1 MANSKR
7 RCRECKKYSA
17 FECGIF
23 LNNAYYCDRECIV
36 RYGMANKEKGKRI
49 KHREQK
55 REYVANKLTTRK
67 RAAKEACHLY
77 IRTRDKGKPCICCGE
92 PLGDSFH
99 AGHFWESGNFSFI
112 RFNEDNIHGQKES
125 CNTYKGGDSGFYRQN
140 LIERIGL
147 ERVQYLDDNRSNK
160 TKLTADDYREIEAE
174 YKVKLEELINK
185 G

>member
-7 RCRECKKYSA
+7 RCRCCKKYSA
-17 FECGIF
+17 VESG
-23 LNNAYYCDRECIV
+23 LVVNGGYYCDYDCAT

-55 REYVANKLTTRK
+55 REYVSNKLTTRK
-67 RAAKEACHLY
+67 RAAKEICHLY
-77 IRTRDKGKPCICCGE
+77 IRTRDKDKPCPCCGE
-92 PLGDSFH
+92 PLGDDFH
-99 AGHFWESGNFSFI
+99 AGHFWESGNFPFL
-112 RFNEDNIHGQKES
+112 RFDEDNIHGQKAS
-125 CNTYKGGDSGFYRQN
+125 CNIFKGGDSGFYRQN

-160 TKLTADDYREIEAE
+160 VKLTADDYREIEAK
-174 YKVKLEELINK
+174 YKAKLKELT